1 MIEQR
6 SDEKFHEPRALWP
19 FVKKMFTYAMRYK
32 GWFGPFSAGI
42 ILVAII
48 EAVMPLVWLEY
59 IDTAITPLVSEYK
72 EAIAA
77 GLEPDIDPGLL
88 YRYGIIYLVLS
99 VLQLFATGVFI
110 YYAGKIEE
118 HVVRDLRMDLFQKY
132 QRLSFSFYDRSA
144 IGWLISRIT
153 SDTDRVT
160 DLISW
165 GFLSFI
171 WGIIMII
178 TCLIVMTLYSIKL
191 TLVILATIPALLL
204 FSVRLRMLVLKYS
217 REARRIRSEMTAVF
231 AEHVNGV
238 EVNKTTAQEE
248 AALGTFSEYSSRM
261 RKTSFLSSFYSATYT
276 PLVVMVGSIAAA
288 LVIYWGGHMTLEAT
302 TGITLGVLAAFFG
315 YARIIYD
322 PILDIVRYYAMA
334 QSNLSAGERIFSLL
348 DEPIEIYD
356 REGTEAYDTIQGDI
370 EFDDVH
376 FHYVEG
382 KPIMQGLNLKINA
395 GESVALVGPS
405 GEGKS
410 TFTSIISRFYEPT
423 AGALKIDGHDYKT
436 KTLESLRNQLGI
448 ILQTPHMFSGTIA
461 DNILYGDRQAT
472 REEIT
477 DVLHLIGASEMIDR
491 LDEPVGEEGST
502 LSMGEKQLISFA
514 RVILKDPKIL
524 IMDEATSSVDT
535 LAETR
540 IQKGIEQLIQN
551 RTSII
556 IAHRLS
562 TIRNCDRILVI
573 RKGAVIED
581 GNHDAL
587 IAEKGHYY
595 DLYTRQ
601 ARH

>member
-6 SDEKFHEPRALWP
+6 SDEEFHEPRALWP

-32 GWFGPFSAGI
+32 GWFVPFSVGI

-59 IDTAITPLVSEYK
+59 IDTVITPLVSEYK
-72 EAIAA
+72 AA
-77 GLEPDIDPGLL
+77 VDAGETPDIELSPL
-88 YRYGIIYLVLS
+88 YRYGVIYLVLS

-118 HVVRDLRMDLFQKY
+118 YVVRDLRIDLFEKY

-165 GFLSFI
+165 GFLSLI
-171 WGIIMII
+171 WGVIMII

-191 TLVILATIPALLL
+191 TVVILATIPALLL
-204 FSVRLRMLVLKYS
+204 FSVKLRMLVLKYS

-248 AALGTFSEYSSRM
+248 NALKTFSTYSTRM

-288 LVIYWGGHMTLEAT
+288 LIIYWGGHMSLEAT

-322 PILDIVRYYAMA
+322 PILDITRYYAMA

-348 DEPIEIYD
+348 DEPIEVYD
-356 REGTEAYDTIQGDI
+356 RDGVTDYGPIKGDI
-370 EFDDVH
+370 EFDNVH

-382 KPIMQGLNLKINA
+382 KPIMHGLNLKINA

-423 AGALKIDGHDYKT
+423 AGFLKIDGYDYKT
-436 KTLESLRNQLGI
+436 RTLESLRSQLGI

-461 DNILYGDRQAT
+461 ENVLYGDRQAS

-477 DVLHLIGASEMIDR
+477 DVLHLIGAPEMVDR

-535 LAETR
+535 LAEVR

-573 RKGAVIED
+573 RKGGVIED
-581 GNHDAL
+581 GNHDEL
-587 IAEKGHYY
+587 IEQKGHYY
-595 DLYTRQ
+595 DLYSRQ

>member
-1 MIEQR
+1 
-6 SDEKFHEPRALWP
+6 
-19 FVKKMFTYAMRYK
+19 MRYK
-32 GWFGPFSAGI
+32 GWFVPFSVGI

-59 IDTAITPLVSEYK
+59 IDTAITPMVGEYK
-72 EAIAA
+72 AA
-77 GLEPDIDPGLL
+77 VDAGQTPDIDMTLL
-88 YRYGIIYLVLS
+88 YRYGLIYLGLS
-99 VLQLFATGVFI
+99 VIQMFATGVFI

-118 HVVRDLRMDLFQKY
+118 HVVRDLRLNLFEKF

-165 GFLSFI
+165 GFLSLI
-171 WGIIMII
+171 WGVIMII

-204 FSVRLRMLVLKYS
+204 FSVKLRMLVLKYS

-238 EVNKTTAQEE
+238 EVNKTTAQEGN
-248 AALGTFSEYSSRM
+248 ALKTFSSYSTRM

-288 LVIYWGGHMTLEAT
+288 LVIYWGGHMTLQAT

-322 PILDIVRYYAMA
+322 PILDITRYYAMA
-334 QSNLSAGERIFSLL
+334 QSNLSAGERIFSTL
-348 DEPIEIYD
+348 DEPIDVHD
-356 REGTEAYDTIQGDI
+356 RQGVTDYAPIKGDI
-370 EFDDVH
+370 EFDHVH

-410 TFTSIISRFYEPT
+410 TFTSLISRFYEPT
-423 AGALKIDGHDYKT
+423 AGSLKIDGYDYKT
-436 KTLESLRNQLGI
+436 RTLESLRSQLGI

-461 DNILYGDRQAT
+461 ENILYGDRQAT
-472 REEIT
+472 TEEIK

-491 LDEPVGEEGST
+491 LEEPVGEEGST

-535 LAETR
+535 LAEVR

-573 RKGAVIED
+573 RKGGVIED

-587 IAEKGHYY
+587 IAQKGHYY

>member
-6 SDEKFHEPRALWP
+6 SDEEFHEPKALWP
-19 FVKKMFTYAMRYK
+19 FVKRIFTYAMRYR
-32 GWFGPFSAGI
+32 GWFLPFSIGI
-42 ILVAII
+42 VLVAII

-72 EAIAA
+72 DAIAA
-77 GLEPDIDPGLL
+77 GLSPEIEWDLLIKYGL
-88 YRYGIIYLVLS
+88 IYLGLS
-99 VLQLFATGVFI
+99 VVQIIATGVFI

-118 HVVRDLRMDLFQKY
+118 HVVRDLRMDLFEKY

-165 GFLSFI
+165 GFLSLI
-171 WGIIMII
+171 WGVIMII
-178 TCLIVMTLYSIKL
+178 TCLIVMTLYSIQL
-191 TLVILATIPALLL
+191 TLIILFTIPALLL
-204 FSVRLRMLVLKYS
+204 FSVKLRMLVLKYS

-248 AALGTFSEYSSRM
+248 SALGTFSTYSTRM
-261 RKTSFLSSFYSATYT
+261 RKSSFLSSFYSATYT
-276 PLVVMVGSIAAA
+276 PLVVMVGSVAAA
-288 LVIYWGGHMTLEAT
+288 LVIYWGGHMTLEAS

-322 PILDIVRYYAMA
+322 PILDITRYYAMA

-348 DEPIEIYD
+348 DEKIEVYD
-356 REGTEAYDTIQGDI
+356 RDGVTEYEPIKGDI
-370 EFDDVH
+370 EFDGVH
-376 FHYVEG
+376 FHYVED

-423 AGALKIDGHDYKT
+423 AGALKIDGYDYKT
-436 KTLESLRNQLGI
+436 RTLESLRKQLGI

-461 DNILYGDRQAT
+461 ENILYGN
-472 REEIT
+472 REASREDIAQ
-477 DVLHLIGASEMIDR
+477 VLHLIGAPEMIDR

-535 LAETR
+535 LAEAR
-540 IQKGIEQLIQN
+540 IQKGVEQLIKN

-573 RKGAVIED
+573 RKGGVIED

-595 DLYTRQ
+595 ELYTRQ
-601 ARH
+601 ARG